1 MKTIMSDAWFKV
13 ERTGLAAK
21 PTGWQ
26 GWAVVL
32 GYIAALV
39 ALTWLMILRHAET
52 PENMQINL
60 WFGAVILLTIGLL
73 VIVRRKTEGRWAFER
88 KRDND
93 VEE

>member
-1 MKTIMSDAWFKV
+1 MSDAWFKV

-39 ALTWLMILRHAET
+39 ALTWLLILRHADT
-52 PENMQINL
+52 PEAMQINL

-88 KRDND
+88 NRGND
-93 VEE
+93 PEE